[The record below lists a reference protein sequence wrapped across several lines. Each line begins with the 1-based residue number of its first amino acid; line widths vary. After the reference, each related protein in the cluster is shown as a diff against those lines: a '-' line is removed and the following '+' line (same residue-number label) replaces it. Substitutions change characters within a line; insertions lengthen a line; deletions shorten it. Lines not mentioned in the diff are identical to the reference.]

1 MGIKL
6 TLFWIKPTIPLL
18 HIFYKNKWSML
29 IFACKLRNLKRALFS
44 ALGFDLKK
52 LKLRVNQTR
61 SSFPMGTALDG
72 SKISRCWTNGNDDKV
87 TINYGINFFKA
98 NMSVFA
104 LRTCIFS
111 KIRYAVILL
120 CKCIFF

>member
-1 MGIKL
+1 MCITYYGNKTNPFL
-6 TLFWIKPTIPLL
+6 DKPNYPPIA
-18 HIFYKNKWSML
+18 HILQVCANFCLQIEKPEKST
-29 IFACKLRNLKRALFS
+29 FS

-87 TINYGINFFKA
+87 T
-98 NMSVFA
+98 
-104 LRTCIFS
+104 
-111 KIRYAVILL
+111 KIMA
-120 CKCIFF
+120 